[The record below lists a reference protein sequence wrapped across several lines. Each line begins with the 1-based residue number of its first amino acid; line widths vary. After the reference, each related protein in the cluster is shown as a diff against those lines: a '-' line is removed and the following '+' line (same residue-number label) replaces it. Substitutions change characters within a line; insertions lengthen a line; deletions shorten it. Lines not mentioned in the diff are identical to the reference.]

1 MEELEDLKQIW
12 RSHEQGYEPKK
23 ESEIAVM
30 LQGRS
35 NSIIGKLKRNVWFEL
50 IFTIACSVALLVYAL
65 TLETGAIMWTII
77 SLIVLF
83 TAYLF
88 YYVKKLLLLGKFDAS
103 GGNIKSS
110 LENLYQ
116 KLTVYVNFYRKSYT
130 VLYPVYFFLG
140 LFFGALETGLDGF
153 ISRMQEPK
161 TVITLV
167 VLMGLFFILGFVATH
182 FYLKKLYG
190 NHLTKIKEL
199 LNELQG

>member
-65 TLETGAIMWTII
+65 TLEAGAIMWTII

-199 LNELQG
+199 LNELQA

>member
-12 RSHEQGYEPKK
+12 RSHEQSYEPKK

-65 TLETGAIMWTII
+65 TLEAGAIMWTII

-161 TVITLV
+161 TVITLL

>member
-12 RSHEQGYEPKK
+12 RNHEQGYEPKK
-23 ESEIAVM
+23 ESEIVVM

-65 TLETGAIMWTII
+65 TLEAGAIMWTII

>member
-23 ESEIAVM
+23 ESEIVVM

-65 TLETGAIMWTII
+65 TLEAGAIMWTII

-110 LENLYQ
+110 LEHLYQ

>member
-23 ESEIAVM
+23 ESEIVVM

-65 TLETGAIMWTII
+65 TLEAGAIMWTII

>member
-65 TLETGAIMWTII
+65 TLEAGAIMWTII

-153 ISRMQEPK
+153 ISRMREPK

>member
-65 TLETGAIMWTII
+65 TLEAGAIMWTII

>member
-12 RSHEQGYEPKK
+12 RSHEHGYEPKK
-23 ESEIAVM
+23 ESEIVVM

-65 TLETGAIMWTII
+65 TLEAGAIMWTII

-153 ISRMQEPK
+153 ISRMREPK